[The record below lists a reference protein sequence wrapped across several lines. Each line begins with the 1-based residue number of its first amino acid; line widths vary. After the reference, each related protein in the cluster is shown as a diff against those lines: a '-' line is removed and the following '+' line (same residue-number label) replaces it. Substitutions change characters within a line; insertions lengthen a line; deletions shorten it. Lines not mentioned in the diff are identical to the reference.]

1 MLFDNLFMVVRFI
14 FLSFFFFEILLCDI
28 LNIRCNLFLCFV
40 FFSYV
45 GGFIGMRGKGVGLVI
60 RYWKDLI
67 LLLFFVCIDNK
78 KLFGVM
84 VYVFL
89 RNLNIL
95 LFCLLI
101 FLVV

>member
-14 FLSFFFFEILLCDI
+14 FFSFFFDILLCDI
-28 LNIRCNLFLCFV
+28 LNKRCNLFLCFV